1 MARQVTIT
9 EAAAIL
15 GVSRK
20 TVKNLIA
27 AGKLTATKVGRLR
40 VVELPDEVVL
50 PTETKPTIPEPPP
63 APDAALLAAQLAQV
77 PAGAAPL
84 ADERAVRLENLHPFV
99 ARVDAGL
106 PAQPRRP
113 TDAKRL
119 GADRDDLSDDRAEDP
134 PRTATARARLVAVLA
149 PRLRKGTSPPNCTI
163 LNLPITPTSV
173 ILYPQTGLSEVFK

>member
-77 PAGAAPL
+77 QAELEAVKAERDYLRNHVAQLTQNVSALTATIYQMTEQKTLPAPRPR
-84 ADERAVRLENLHPFV
+84 ERAWWQFW
-99 ARVDAGL
+99 
-106 PAQPRRP
+106 RR
-113 TDAKRL
+113 D
-119 GADRDDLSDDRAEDP
+119 
-134 PRTATARARLVAVLA
+134 
-149 PRLRKGTSPPNCTI
+149 
-163 LNLPITPTSV
+163 
-173 ILYPQTGLSEVFK
+173 